1 MFAAKISSITK
12 TGHNLARFSL
22 LSGAVASVLVFLPPA
37 SAVAQNP
44 IAIQQVPASPE
55 LLRVRT
61 LVRANVLEL
70 AERVLEHQGPP
81 LLPNGEWLN
90 WERQLWALYRAKG
103 SWQELFDRVQSIP
116 PAFPGSVHF
125 EASQQAVTA
134 LVALG
139 QGVRARIILRDLLL
153 SGIVS
158 ERDKLSIRQQVI
170 ESYLAE
176 GLMSEANLS
185 ANSFQQDYRTQDSE
199 WLLLS
204 ARIALQSGDPDRAV
218 NLLAPLDEPEARLLR
233 SFARLKNE
241 SMPPGQVLEM
251 GARFMQQQEFEN
263 LRKPVLAVMAEA
275 ASTAGSTVKVSDL
288 VEQYLLAESSHNES
302 LNRALPVFTT
312 QDLMDVYGKIARQE
326 ANRAGYL
333 GGEESGWTEFARLM
347 SPVQAAARSA
357 VWAYIAQTTDNRL
370 VRQNAIDTYIN
381 GLIDKDR
388 TALVHQLF
396 GVNKPMGELDL
407 SPITGLR
414 LSTLAIDRGDVQLA
428 ADANANVS
436 GPPPGMDYAEWL
448 IYTGRIAII
457 AGRYEEGATRL
468 EKWIASNQRLT
479 PEQTDKVLQAI
490 FDLQTVDQH
499 QLAIPLLEQVNQK
512 SPGGKYTR
520 EIAFWIAESY
530 SATRQHIKAADYF
543 LFSAMQK
550 DNGFDQW
557 GESARYRAADALMEG
572 NLFTDARSLFED
584 LLRRATE
591 DTRKQALQQKLQQ
604 LWLKE
609 SSLKPTAESASL
621 N

>member
-134 LVALG
+134 LIALG

-170 ESYLAE
+170 E
-176 GLMSEANLS
+176 
-185 ANSFQQDYRTQDSE
+185 R
-199 WLLLS
+199 LLLS

-241 SMPPGQVLEM
+241 SMPPGQVLEV

>member
-1 MFAAKISSITK
+1 MTNLSIAK
-12 TGHNLARFSL
+12 TGHYLARFSL
-22 LSGAVASVLVFLPPA
+22 LYGAVASVLIFFTPA
-37 SAVAQNP
+37 SATAQNP
-44 IAIQQVPASPE
+44 SPILEVPASPE

-61 LVRANVLEL
+61 LVHANVLEL
-70 AERVLEHQGPP
+70 AERVLEQQGPP

-116 PAFPGSVHF
+116 PAFPGSVRF

-134 LVALG
+134 LIALG
-139 QGVRARIILRDLLL
+139 QGVRARKILRGLLL

-176 GLMSEANLS
+176 GLMAEANVS
-185 ANSFQQDYRTQDSE
+185 ANSFQQDYRAQDSE

-204 ARIALQSGDPDRAV
+204 ARIALQSGDTDRAV

-241 SMPPGQVLEM
+241 SMPPGQVLEV
-251 GARFMQQQEFEN
+251 GARYMQDQEFEN
-263 LRKPVLAVMAEA
+263 LRKPILAIMAEA

-288 VEQYLLAESSHNES
+288 MEQYLLVESSPNES

-312 QDLMDVYGKIARQE
+312 QDLMSVYGEIARQE

-333 GGEESGWTEFARLM
+333 GGEESGWVEFARLM
-347 SPVQAAARSA
+347 GPDQAAARSA
-357 VWAYIAQTTDNRL
+357 VWAYIALTTDSGL
-370 VRQNAIDTYIN
+370 IRQNAIDTYIN
-381 GLIDKDR
+381 GLIDRDR
-388 TALVHQLF
+388 SALVHQLF
-396 GVNKPMGELDL
+396 GENKPMGELDL

-436 GPPPGMDYAEWL
+436 GPPPGMEYAEWL

-457 AGRYEEGATRL
+457 AGRYEEGAAQL

-499 QLAIPLLEQVNQK
+499 QLAIPLLEQVNLK

-550 DNGFDQW
+550 NNGFDQW

-584 LLRRATE
+584 LLQRTTE

-609 SSLKPTAESASL
+609 SSLKSTAESASL